1 MGVIRIDRKAQAQ
14 AVAAA
19 EAPEAAE
26 SEPGRLGEVLDVAA
40 RLFHDKGYRGTSLA
54 DIGTALGMNKASL
67 YYYVRSKEELARR
80 LILRASRRLRD
91 IARSP
96 QIDALPPAQAL
107 ERLVREH
114 TAVLLDFPHEM
125 GLLIQQ
131 RKYVAPETLREI
143 SERERIYVAHFR
155 SVIARGIEAGVFR
168 QADVGVATSL
178 ALDAINGLLRWWKP
192 DGRLP
197 REAILDAVWAFIHG
211 GLAAPA
217 GKRRRHAS

>member
-1 MGVIRIDRKAQAQ
+1 MGVIRLERKGTE
-14 AVAAA
+14 VADPADA
-19 EAPEAAE
+19 TEA
-26 SEPGRLGEVLDVAA
+26 EPGRLGEVLDVAA
-40 RLFHDKGYRGTSLA
+40 RLFHEKGYRGTSLVE
-54 DIGTALGMNKASL
+54 IGAALGMNKASL

-96 QIDALPPAQAL
+96 EIEALPPEQAL

-114 TAVLLDFPHEM
+114 CAVLLEFPHEM

-143 SERERIYVAHFR
+143 GERERIYVAHVR
-155 SVIARGIEAGVFR
+155 AVIARGIESGVFR

-197 REAILDAVWAFIHG
+197 REAVLDAVWTFIQG
-211 GLAAPA
+211 GLSAPA
-217 GKRRRHAS
+217 PRRKRHAS